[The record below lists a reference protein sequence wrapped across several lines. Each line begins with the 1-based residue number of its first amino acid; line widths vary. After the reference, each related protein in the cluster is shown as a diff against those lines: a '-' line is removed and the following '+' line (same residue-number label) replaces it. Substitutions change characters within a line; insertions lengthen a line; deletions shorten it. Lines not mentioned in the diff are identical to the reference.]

1 MSGVATRRADV
12 ADPVRRSSLISAW
25 PPARI
30 MERNLLVTRNA
41 WIVFLSGF
49 VEPVFYLFAI
59 TVGLGQLVGDVT
71 GPDGAPVSYAAFA
84 APALLAASAMNGA
97 VYESTFNIFFKLR
110 YGKLYDAMLA
120 TPLTPTDLAVGE
132 IGWSQ
137 VRGLI
142 YACAFLLVM
151 AVLGL
156 VGSPWAVLAIPAAVL
171 MGFAFGAAGMA
182 AVTWMR
188 SWVDLD
194 MVNLALLPLFLFS
207 ATFYPLDVY
216 PRPLQLLTQLSPLY
230 HGVVLVRGLVLGVVG
245 WSLLVHVAF
254 LLAMAGAGAAV
265 TARRLHRQLLP

>member
-12 ADPVRRSSLISAW
+12 ADPGRRSSLISAW

-188 SWVDLD
+188 SGVDLD